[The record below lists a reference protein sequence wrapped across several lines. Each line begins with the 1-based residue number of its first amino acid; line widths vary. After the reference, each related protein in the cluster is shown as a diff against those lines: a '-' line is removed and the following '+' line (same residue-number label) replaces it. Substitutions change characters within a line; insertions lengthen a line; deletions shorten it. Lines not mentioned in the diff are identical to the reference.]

1 MGKTIK
7 RNIKNRKSNLKSKTY
22 KSTYPSK
29 TTYDPT
35 KDFFQTNARLN
46 ASQRKYCHCLM
57 NVRDR
62 DVTNIKEMKTTT
74 KTRKKSKKISPYPI
88 CISFL
93 KKRKLLDYSLKTNS
107 YNYKKSQKTP
117 PKVNPKIT
125 HCLMNY
131 DLYKYNIRQIRDLA
145 REKKIPIYYIQKSAK
160 FTKSRKIKKYLDK
173 NTLISKIKSNYF
185 KNKSQKAKNPKTQKL
200 LNL

>member
-1 MGKTIK
+1 MRKTQNK
-7 RNIKNRKSNLKSKTY
+7 KSRNY
-22 KSTYPSK
+22 KSMYPSK

-62 DVTNIKEMKTTT
+62 DTTKIKKAKTNT
-74 KTRKKSKKISPYPI
+74 KTRQKESKKVSPYPI

-145 REKKIPIYYIQKSAK
+145 QEKKIPIYYIQKTEKS
-160 FTKSRKIKKYLDK
+160 TKSRNIKKYLDK

-185 KNKSQKAKNPKTQKL
+185 KNKTKAKSKAKTKSKAKSKSKAKL
-200 LNL
+200 Y